1 MLGKCLWKI
10 HSRQITSRSQA
21 GLVETLE
28 AYTTAIQC
36 VPEKRDNRHPDKD
49 PVLEP
54 HYKLVS
60 TVHKLVQKR
69 YISVSDFTKFG
80 THHTDL
86 YPAGGG
92 LSVS

>member
-10 HSRQITSRSQA
+10 GGSAESQERQTSLYEA
-21 GLVETLE
+21 LE

-49 PVLEP
+49 PMLEP

-60 TVHKLVQKR
+60 AVHKMVQR
-69 YISVSDFTKFG
+69 R
-80 THHTDL
+80 H
-86 YPAGGG
+86 
-92 LSVS
+92 LSVSHSHCYVPIKLAKSC